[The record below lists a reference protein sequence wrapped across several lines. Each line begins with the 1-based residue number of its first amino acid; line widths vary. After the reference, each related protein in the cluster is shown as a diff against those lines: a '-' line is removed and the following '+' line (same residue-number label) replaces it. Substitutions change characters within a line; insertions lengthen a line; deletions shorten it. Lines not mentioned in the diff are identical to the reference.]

1 MGDCVTNSQS
11 IVYSRIRNSQRNR
24 TQYLILKRWQES
36 TPTLKALAL
45 VSVGG
50 IAGTLSRFG
59 LGEVF
64 PNDRAGTLAA
74 NLIGVALAAIL
85 LVVMERRGI
94 TELRLLLMP
103 GFCAGLTTFSAVTAQ
118 SLEPRDGGTI
128 FLLQNL
134 VFSLVIVVVLLP
146 LARKLVPVRS

>member
-1 MGDCVTNSQS
+1 V
-11 IVYSRIRNSQRNR
+11 
-24 TQYLILKRWQES
+24 
-36 TPTLKALAL
+36 L

-50 IAGTLSRFG
+50 IAGTVSRFG
-59 LGEVF
+59 LGEIF

-74 NLIGVALAAIL
+74 NQIGVALAAIL

-94 TELRLLLMP
+94 TELRLLLLP

-118 SLEPRDGGTI
+118 SLEPRDGGVI

-134 VFSLVIVVVLLP
+134 IFSLVIVVVLLP
-146 LARKLVPVRS
+146 LARKVVPVRS

>member
-1 MGDCVTNSQS
+1 M
-11 IVYSRIRNSQRNR
+11 
-24 TQYLILKRWQES
+24 
-36 TPTLKALAL
+36 
-45 VSVGG
+45 GG

-64 PNDRAGTLAA
+64 PNDRTGTLAA

-94 TELRLLLMP
+94 TELRLLLLP

-118 SLEPRDGGTI
+118 SLEPRDGGTA
-128 FLLQNL
+128 FLLEN
-134 VFSLVIVVVLLP
+134 VFFSLVIVVVLLP
-146 LARKLVPVRS
+146 LARKVVPVRS

>member
-1 MGDCVTNSQS
+1 V
-11 IVYSRIRNSQRNR
+11 
-24 TQYLILKRWQES
+24 
-36 TPTLKALAL
+36 L

-146 LARKLVPVRS
+146 LVRKVVPVRS

>member
-1 MGDCVTNSQS
+1 M
-11 IVYSRIRNSQRNR
+11 
-24 TQYLILKRWQES
+24 
-36 TPTLKALAL
+36 
-45 VSVGG
+45 GG

-64 PNDRAGTLAA
+64 PNDRSGTLAA

-94 TELRLLLMP
+94 TELRLLLLP

-118 SLEPRDGGTI
+118 SLEPRDGGTA
-128 FLLQNL
+128 FLLQN
-134 VFSLVIVVVLLP
+134 VFFSLVIVVVLLP

>member
-1 MGDCVTNSQS
+1 M
-11 IVYSRIRNSQRNR
+11 
-24 TQYLILKRWQES
+24 
-36 TPTLKALAL
+36 L

-118 SLEPRDGGTI
+118 SLEPRDGGTA
-128 FLLQNL
+128 FLLEN
-134 VFSLVIVVVLLP
+134 VFFSLVIVVVLLP

>member
-1 MGDCVTNSQS
+1 M
-11 IVYSRIRNSQRNR
+11 
-24 TQYLILKRWQES
+24 
-36 TPTLKALAL
+36 L

-50 IAGTLSRFG
+50 IAGTVSRFG
-59 LGEVF
+59 LGEIF

-74 NLIGVALAAIL
+74 NLIGVALATIL

-94 TELRLLLMP
+94 TELRLLLLP

-118 SLEPRDGGTI
+118 SLEPRDGGVI

-134 VFSLVIVVVLLP
+134 IFSLVIVVVLLP
-146 LARKLVPVRS
+146 LARKVVPVRS